1 MMVGQPSQ
9 GVPQGQRLL
18 VTTGTDVPERRAG
31 TGMHARR
38 IFQHEMAGFESSL
51 QFVLLNRIP
60 AGEENTR
67 HVHEDVEKVYFFLR
81 GEAEIE
87 CGPWTARAH
96 AGDFVF
102 FPAAI
107 EHRIRSL
114 GPEDLEFIVCA
125 ARTLGQPRGLE
136 GEAT

>member
-1 MMVGQPSQ
+1 MVSHPSQ
-9 GVPQGQRLL
+9 GVPQAQRLL
-18 VTTGTDVPERRAG
+18 VTTGTDVPERVAG
-31 TGMHARR
+31 TGVHARR
-38 IFQHEMAGFESSL
+38 IFQHETAGFESSL

-67 HVHEDVEKVYFFLR
+67 HVHEDVEKAYYFLR

-87 CGPWTARAH
+87 CGPWTARAS

-114 GPEDLEFIVCA
+114 GTDDLEFIVCA
-125 ARTLGQPRGLE
+125 AKTLGPPRGLK
-136 GEAT
+136 GDAT